1 MLKSGCQV
9 EKLQNRSMDKTTL
22 LVLMYSVISV
32 LILNMTYI
40 ARIHPE
46 TPCTVFFEEDEWKVL
61 YRAANKTKKAPQNPY
76 SIQEAVT
83 YLGWLGGPKTAPSDG
98 PPGVKT
104 IWIGLDK
111 LNTLL
116 AYREWLV

>member
-1 MLKSGCQV
+1 M
-9 EKLQNRSMDKTTL
+9 NKTTL
-22 LVLMYSVISV
+22 LVLMYSV

-46 TPCTVFFEEDEWKVL
+46 TPCSVFFEEDEWKVL
-61 YRAANKTKKAPQNPY
+61 YCAANKTKKAPLKPY
-76 SIQEAVT
+76 SIQEAIT
-83 YLGWLGGPKTAPSDG
+83 YLGWLGGPKTAASDG

-116 AYREWLV
+116 DYREWLV